1 MILDGELLRRYAETK
16 SEEAFAE
23 LVRRHLDLVYSAALR
38 QVNGDA
44 HMAQDVAQM
53 VFTDLARKAA
63 SLSQRE
69 FLTGWLYTSTHFAA
83 ANTVRKE
90 HRRRRHEQNA
100 LAMHELLQTPAPDL
114 DWQQL
119 RPVLD
124 TVMHDLND
132 TDRAVILMR
141 YFENRQFAD
150 LGARLGLSEDAAR
163 KRVDRALEK
172 LRTRLAKRGLT
183 TSIALGAVL
192 SANAVQV
199 APVGLAA
206 TLASASV
213 AGAVSGTGITVA
225 LMKVMTMTKIQG
237 GIIGG
242 IIVAGT
248 LATLVIQQ
256 RALASLSQEN
266 VALRDQADQLAKL
279 AGENQ
284 NLSNQLAAAETA
296 PPLPA
301 DQFSEL
307 LGLRGE
313 LGVQKNELEKLRAE
327 IALGTNSARYQAARE
342 RALKN
347 YYPKESW
354 ATAGFGTPE
363 ATVQSLS
370 WAESRGDV
378 PAVLACMS
386 PEAQADMAK
395 HFNSTSTNTAA
406 DEMNQ
411 ELSSSVRNFE
421 QVDGLRIV
429 NRKTLADGEV
439 FLTFY
444 TQGGDSWGS
453 ARMKKFGNEWK
464 IVGNF
469 DTP

>member
-327 IALGTNSARYQAARE
+327 TALGTNSARYQAARE

-453 ARMKKFGNEWK
+453 ARMKQFGNEWK